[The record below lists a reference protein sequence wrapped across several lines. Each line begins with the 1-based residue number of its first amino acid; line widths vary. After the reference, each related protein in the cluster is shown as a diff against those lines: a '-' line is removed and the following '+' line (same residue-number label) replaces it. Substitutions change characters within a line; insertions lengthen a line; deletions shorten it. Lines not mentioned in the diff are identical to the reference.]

1 MSLAPFTHAVFIVFL
16 FATLFANQKKT
27 EAGVYN
33 TFSVF
38 NAGTMV
44 FGFGALGYVPGR
56 MLTDACVVF
65 GQLCRLCMHY
75 GWLCTTTR

>member
-1 MSLAPFTHAVFIVFL
+1 MVFL
-16 FATLFANQKKT
+16 FATAFANQSKT
-27 EAGVYN
+27 QDGVYN

-56 MLTDACVVF
+56 MSTYARIWCSGIYV
-65 GQLCRLCMHY
+65 G
-75 GWLCTTTR
+75 